1 VIQRGPQLT
10 AVEVKSGRRRD
21 GLPGMAAFEA
31 AHGPAR
37 KVLVGGDGTPLDAF
51 LGRNR

>member
-1 VIQRGPQLT
+1 MIQRGPQLT